1 MRPWMR
7 RKIRQGL
14 GKSWPGLCQSLLYLW
29 ERVRLPWRRR
39 PPGGLDGTA
48 KEKDVR
54 DPRYD
59 ILFEPQLIGPHMAKN
74 RFYQVP
80 HCNGGGY
87 RDPSAAAAMRGVKA
101 EGGWGVI
108 FTEQTEMHPTSEITP
123 FIELRL
129 WEDQDIPAIAC
140 MAEAMKTHGALAG
153 IQLAYSGING
163 PNLYTKEVP
172 LAPTALPIRTFTND
186 PVQARAMDKSDIR
199 NLRRWFVN
207 AARRC
212 EAAGFDLICLY
223 GAHGFGIFQHF
234 LSRATN
240 QRGDEYG
247 GSLENRSR
255 FVREVMA
262 DLREAVGD
270 RMALTL
276 RVSLDETIGDLGFS
290 NAELRD
296 FIAMNADLPDLWDLA
311 MGTWE
316 DCSGPSRFK
325 EEAAQEAW
333 VLGIREL
340 SPRPVVGVG
349 RFTSPDVMARMIRQ
363 GVLDFIGAARPSIA
377 DPFLPRKIEEGRVE
391 DIRECIGCNICI
403 TGDMTQG
410 MGRCTQNPTW
420 MEEWRRGWHPEVIA
434 RRGESESVLVIGSG
448 PAGLEAARAAG
459 MRGYDVALAEARE
472 TLGGRVARERLL
484 PGLSA
489 WGRVADYR
497 LYQIGQ
503 RANVQTYP
511 ASALSVDDVLSFGF
525 QNVCVATGARWR
537 RDGVARQHVVPMPID
552 GAMPVL
558 TPDDIMEGQM
568 PRGHVVVFDDD
579 HYYMG
584 GVLAELAA
592 RAGCNVTLVTPSAFV
607 SDWTAN
613 TLEQGAIHR
622 RLAGMGVRI
631 VLNTGVAAI
640 HAGLVET
647 ACSYTSARG
656 EIGCD
661 MVVMVASRQ
670 SDDTLYRALVARRAD
685 WADAGVQSVRVI
697 GDAAA
702 PAPIAWATFAGHRY
716 ARELDAGLWGEDWGD
731 TPSFRREVT
740 ALGPR

>member
-1 MRPWMR
+1 MP
-7 RKIRQGL
+7 
-14 GKSWPGLCQSLLYLW
+14 
-29 ERVRLPWRRR
+29 
-39 PPGGLDGTA
+39 
-48 KEKDVR
+48 
-54 DPRYD
+54 DPRYAP
-59 ILFEPQLIGPHMAKN
+59 LFEPCRIGPLTAKN

-87 RDPSAAAAMRGVKA
+87 RDPSAVAAMRGVKA

-108 FTEQTEMHPTSEITP
+108 FTEQTEMHHTSEITP

-129 WEDQDIPAIAC
+129 WEDKDIPALRR
-140 MAEAMKTHGALAG
+140 MSEATKTHGALAG

-172 LAPTALPIRTFTND
+172 LAPSALPIRTFTND
-186 PVQARAMDKSDIR
+186 PVQARAMDRTDIR

-212 EAAGFDLICLY
+212 DSAGFDLICLY

-240 QRGDEYG
+240 QRTDDYG

-255 FVREVMA
+255 FAREVIA
-262 DLREAVGD
+262 DMRDAVGD
-270 RMALTL
+270 RMAITL
-276 RVSLDETIGDLGFS
+276 RVSLDETIGELGFS
-290 NAELRD
+290 NAEVRD

-311 MGTWE
+311 MGSWE

-325 EEAAQEAW
+325 EEAAQESW
-333 VLGIREL
+333 VRGIRDL
-340 SPRPVVGVG
+340 SPKPVVGVG
-349 RFTSPDVMARMIRQ
+349 RFTSPDVMVRMIRQ
-363 GVLDFIGAARPSIA
+363 GVLDFIGCARPSIA
-377 DPFLPRKIEEGRVE
+377 DPFLPRKIAEGRID

-420 MEEWRRGWHPEVIA
+420 MEEWRRGWHPERIA
-434 RRGESESVLVIGSG
+434 ARGDSESVLIIGSG
-448 PAGLEAARAAG
+448 PAGLEAARAASL
-459 MRGYDVALAEARE
+459 RGYEVAVAEARDE
-472 TLGGRVARERLL
+472 FGGRVTRERKL
-484 PGLSA
+484 PGLSG

-497 LYQIGQ
+497 LYQLGQ
-503 RANVQTYP
+503 RANVQMYRGSTLT
-511 ASALSVDDVLSFGF
+511 ADDVIAFGF
-525 QNVCVATGARWR
+525 QHVCVATGSLWR

-552 GAMPVL
+552 TSMPL
-558 TPDDIMEGQM
+558 FTPDDMMAGRL
-568 PRGHVVVFDDD
+568 PKGRVTVFDDD

-592 RAGCNVTLVTPSAFV
+592 QAGCEVTFVTPSAYV

-622 RLAGMGVRI
+622 RLAGLGVRI
-631 VLNTGVAAI
+631 VLNTGLSAI
-640 HAGLVET
+640 TAGRVET
-647 ACSYTSARG
+647 SCIYTGAPG
-656 EIGCD
+656 AIDCD
-661 MVVMVASRQ
+661 AVIMVASRQ
-670 SDDTLYRALVARRAD
+670 SNDALFHDLMARQGA
-685 WADAGVQSVRVI
+685 WADAGIRSVRVI

-716 ARELDAGLWGEDWGD
+716 ARELDQPDIGD
-731 TPSFRREVT
+731 ALPFRREVT
-740 ALGPR
+740 ALDDG

>member
-1 MRPWMR
+1 M
-7 RKIRQGL
+7 
-14 GKSWPGLCQSLLYLW
+14 
-29 ERVRLPWRRR
+29 
-39 PPGGLDGTA
+39 
-48 KEKDVR
+48 R

-59 ILFEPQLIGPHMAKN
+59 ILFQPQTIGPLTAPN

-87 RDPSAAAAMRGVKA
+87 RDPSAAAAMRGIKA

-108 FTEQTEMHPTSEITP
+108 FTEQTEMHHTSEITP

-129 WEDQDIPAIAC
+129 WEDQDIPAIAK
-140 MAEAMKTHGALAG
+140 MAAAMKTHGALAG

-163 PNLYTKEVP
+163 PNMYTKEVP
-172 LAPTALPIRTFTND
+172 LAPSALPIRTFTND
-186 PVQARAMDKSDIR
+186 PVQARAMDKTDIR

-207 AARRC
+207 AAKRTKL
-212 EAAGFDLICLY
+212 AGFDLICLY

-240 QRGDEYG
+240 QRSDEYG

-255 FVREVMA
+255 FAREVIEDM
-262 DLREAVGD
+262 REAVGD
-270 RMALTL
+270 TMALTL

-290 NAELRD
+290 NAEVRD
-296 FIAMNADLPDLWDLA
+296 FIAMNAELPDLWDLA

-325 EEAAQEAW
+325 QEAAQEQW
-333 VLGIREL
+333 VQGIRDL

-349 RFTSPDVMARMIRQ
+349 RFTSPDVMVRMIRQ
-363 GVLDFIGAARPSIA
+363 GRLDFIGCARPSIA
-377 DPFLPRKIEEGRVE
+377 DPFLPRKIDEGRVE

-420 MEEWRRGWHPEVIA
+420 MEEWRRGWHPEKIA
-434 RRGESESVLVIGSG
+434 AKGESESVLILGSG
-448 PAGLEAARAAG
+448 PAGLEAALTASK
-459 MRGYDVALAEARE
+459 RGYDVALAEARD

-497 LYQIGQ
+497 LYQLSQ
-503 RANVQTYP
+503 RPNAQLYP
-511 ASALSVDDVLSFGF
+511 ASELTADDVLHFGF
-525 QNVCVATGARWR
+525 QHICIATGSTWR
-537 RDGVARQHVVPMPID
+537 RDGVARQHVTPLPAD
-552 GAMPVL
+552 PDMPVF
-558 TPDDIMEGQM
+558 TPDDLMQGRIPKG
-568 PRGHVVVFDDD
+568 RVVLFDDD

-584 GVLAELAA
+584 GVLAELCAQK
-592 RAGCNVTLVTPSAFV
+592 GCQVTLITPSAFV

-613 TLEQGAIHR
+613 TLEQAAIHR
-622 RLAGMGVRI
+622 RLASLGVQIR
-631 VLNTGVAAI
+631 LNTGLAAI
-640 HAGLVET
+640 HAEGVET
-647 ACSYTSARG
+647 NCTYTDARTRLD
-656 EIGCD
+656 CD
-661 MVVMVASRQ
+661 AVVMVASRR
-670 SDDTLYRALVARRAD
+670 SNDALFHALKAREAE
-685 WADAGVQSVRVI
+685 WQDAGIRSLKLI

-716 ARELDAGLWGEDWGD
+716 ARELDEADIGD
-731 TPSFRREVT
+731 ALPFRREVT
-740 ALGPR
+740 ALVD